1 MNTERESRGGDRG
14 VRLSAAPVC
23 YWAAPA
29 GGTARDLS
37 DRVGRL
43 IEQLDEDEIIELET
57 LLLTRQDGRP

>member
-1 MNTERESRGGDRG
+1 
-14 VRLSAAPVC
+14 VRLSTAPVC
-23 YWAAPA
+23 YWAVPA